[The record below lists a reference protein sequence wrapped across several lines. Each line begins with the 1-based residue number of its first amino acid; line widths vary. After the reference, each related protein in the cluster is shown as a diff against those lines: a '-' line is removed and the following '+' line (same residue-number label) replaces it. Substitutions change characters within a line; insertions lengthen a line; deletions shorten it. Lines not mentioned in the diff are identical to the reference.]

1 MSNNYKLILSNKW
14 IYREIELSE
23 EGKSIQIGTR
33 KGCSMRFSREYFF
46 DDFVLL
52 LDYVDDKWIMS
63 CADTSYILMGNEKMR
78 SIALNNGDEFRVC
91 FCRNNK
97 EIFNVFCILDSSVQ
111 DFSRQVNLVGI
122 SQCVIGGNS
131 QCNIFIDDPILRNNV
146 ITLVNKNDK
155 WFVVDNN
162 NHYGVYINGKK
173 VNGSIE
179 VNSYDFISFAG
190 YNFYFK
196 KNILFMPASQYI
208 EVNGLEYKDDI
219 PKDTCFEYP
228 KYNRNTRIKY
238 VIPTDDIEV
247 LNPPAKPEKSKKS
260 ILFRIIPAVVS
271 IALVVVLRGIMSGS
285 RNNMFILYSACTMTV
300 GLIVTIVSY
309 FDDKKIREEELRERE
324 EKYMEYINDK
334 EREIMAARDNELRI
348 RRMNQPNID
357 EDIQEVFDFGKR
369 LFEKDIKDE
378 DFLDVYL
385 GLGRVEAS
393 RKVKVNKKEFI
404 DNEDELSL
412 IPEKM
417 FNRYEYIYDAPI
429 VVKVA
434 DNSSMG
440 VVGDYVGLCDM
451 LKNFTMD
458 IVTRHY
464 YKEVKL
470 YYLFE
475 KESGEKFSWVRW
487 LPHVYNEQLNIKNI
501 IIDEESQNLIL
512 DYLYS
517 KLSQRKANNI
527 KKKDSDKYE
536 VVMVFGV
543 QSIKKH
549 PISKFIE
556 NASEYGTTFIFFD
569 TREEMLPKG
578 CGNIVKVR
586 SQTNS
591 GQLWNSEDGDNI
603 IDFSY
608 RTITSYVASKVA
620 KRLSPI
626 YIDEVGVESELKKK
640 ISMYELLHVNNIEEF
655 DLAEIWST
663 SKVYESMSVP
673 LGVKRKDEVVFLDIS
688 DNANAHG
695 PHGLVAG
702 TTGSG
707 KSEILQSY
715 VLSMALKFNPYD
727 VAFMIIDFKG
737 GGMANQFK
745 DLPHLLGTIT
755 NIDGREINR
764 SLLSIKAELIKR
776 QEIFSQSGVNHI
788 NGYIKLF
795 KQGKVKK
802 PLPHLII
809 IVDEFAELK
818 AEYPDFMKEV
828 VSAARIGRTLGI
840 HLILATQKPA
850 GIVDNQIWSNSKF
863 KLCLKVQTK
872 EDSTEVIKNPLA
884 AEIVEPGRAYFQV
897 GNNEMFELFQSAYSG
912 EKVMDSNAIL
922 GHKYEISM
930 LNVWGKKHVVYSNK
944 GVKGKEESLTQ
955 LQAIVN
961 YIDQFCYQQGIGK
974 LPGICL
980 PPLEDVIYNEEVP
993 NIAKNVL
1000 EGIKIPIGIYD
1011 DPAQQKQGPY
1021 EMNLSY
1027 SNTYIIGS
1035 AQTGKTTLLQTM
1047 IYEIME
1053 MYTPNEVNMYVID
1066 CGNMTLKVFEGSNHV
1081 GGVVLVYEEE
1091 RIKNLFKLINT
1102 FIKERKDKFSKIG
1115 LSNYRAYVEA
1125 GYYDLPQIILMI
1137 DNYDAFKDYYVDLL
1151 DEILILSR
1159 EGQSV
1164 GVNLVITATHTNTI
1178 SYKALTN
1185 FANRIAYICNDVI
1198 EYSNLLTKPK
1208 IQPKDVPGRALG
1220 YIDKQIVEFQT
1231 MMCVRGDKEITRVE
1245 NIKAFI
1251 ETNSRLYSNMY
1262 ARFIPEVPEIIRRS
1276 LLLKRN
1282 PQIYLQPYV
1291 IPVGIGFE
1299 SVEYVNLYLLSLGMF
1314 AVSGKAKS
1322 GKKNFTLN
1330 ILDSLA
1336 ITRSFTQT
1344 FLFDSADGRL
1354 SSVVEHPCVAKY
1366 TTDEKDFEKY
1376 LDIIEQEME
1385 NRKNLIK
1392 ERGREALNKKSL
1404 IMIIIENEK
1413 VLTLLKNDAKLAER
1427 FKQMY
1432 KNYKSYKLFI
1442 LCSNIENAA
1451 ISFSSSPL
1459 LKDIKE
1465 VNNYMIF
1472 EEIQDIKLV
1481 ATTMKQQREEKK
1493 ELSKG
1498 DGFLVLGGKMER
1510 IRTILKD

>member
-1 MSNNYKLILSNKW
+1 MENRYKLILSNKW
-14 IYREIELSE
+14 IYREIELPE
-23 EGKSIQIGTR
+23 EGKSIQIGTQ

-52 LDYVDDKWIMS
+52 LDYVDDNWVMT
-63 CADTSYILMGNEKMR
+63 CTDTAYILIGNEQLR
-78 SIALNNGDEFRVC
+78 TIELDNGIEFVVYFR
-91 FCRNNK
+91 RNNK
-97 EIFNVFCILDSSVQ
+97 EIFKGFCMLDSSVQ
-111 DFSRQVNLVGI
+111 DFSRQVNLNGI
-122 SQCVIGGNS
+122 SQCIIGGNS
-131 QCNIFIDDPILRNNV
+131 QCNIFIDDNILRNRA
-146 ITLVNKNDK
+146 ISLVCKNEK
-155 WFVVDNN
+155 MYVVDNQSN
-162 NHYGVYINGKK
+162 YGVYVNGIKING
-173 VNGSIE
+173 SAEIR
-179 VNSYDFISFAG
+179 SYDFISFDG
-190 YNFYFK
+190 YNFYYK
-196 KNILFMPASQYI
+196 KHVLYMSASNNIAI
-208 EVNGLEYKDDI
+208 HGLEYKDDV

-238 VIPTDDIEV
+238 VIPDDDIEV

-260 ILFRIIPAVVS
+260 ILFRIIPAIVS
-271 IALVVVLRGIMSGS
+271 IILVVVLRGIMSGS
-285 RNNMFILYSACTMTV
+285 KNNMFIMYSACTMAV

-309 FDDKKIREEELRERE
+309 FDDKKVQAEEIETRR
-324 EKYMEYINDK
+324 EKYMEYITEK
-334 EREIMAARDNELRI
+334 EQEIMAARDNELRI
-348 RRMNQPNID
+348 RRINQPEIEEN
-357 EDIQEVFDFGKR
+357 IQEVFDFGKR
-369 LFEKDIKDE
+369 LFEKDIDDD

-385 GLGRVEAS
+385 GTGRVEAT
-393 RKVKVNKKEFI
+393 REVKITKKEFI
-404 DNEDELSL
+404 DNDDELSL
-412 IPEKM
+412 IPEKVYH
-417 FNRYEYIYDAPI
+417 RYEYIYNAPI

-434 DNSSMG
+434 ENSSMG
-440 VVGDYVGLCDM
+440 VVGDYTALCDM

-487 LPHVYNEQLNIKNI
+487 LPHVYNEHLKIKNI

-517 KLSQRKANNI
+517 RLSQRKMNNL
-527 KKKDSDKYE
+527 KKKDCKQYE

-549 PISKFIE
+549 PISKFFE
-556 NASEYGTTFIFFD
+556 EANEYGTTFIFFD

-578 CGNIVKVR
+578 CGNIVKVN
-586 SQTNS
+586 SQSNT
-591 GQLWNSEDGDNI
+591 GQLWDSEDGDNI
-603 IDFSY
+603 VDFAY
-608 RTITSYVASKVA
+608 NVINTYTASKVA

-655 DLAEIWST
+655 DLAEVWSM

-727 VAFMIIDFKG
+727 VGFMIIDFKG

-745 DLPHLLGTIT
+745 ALPHLLGTIT

-776 QEIFSQSGVNHI
+776 QEIFSKSGVNHI
-788 NGYIKLF
+788 NDYIKLF
-795 KQGKVKK
+795 KQGKVKQ

-818 AEYPDFMKEV
+818 AEYPDFMKEI

-872 EDSTEVIKNPLA
+872 EDSNEVIKNPLA

-922 GHKYEISM
+922 GHKYEINM
-930 LNVWGKKHVVYSNK
+930 LNVWGKKHLVYSNK
-944 GVKGKEESLTQ
+944 GVKGKEDNLTQ

-961 YIDQFCYQQGIGK
+961 YIGQFCYQQGLEK

-980 PPLEDVIYNEEVP
+980 PPLEDVIYNEDVP
-993 NIAKNVL
+993 NICKNIM

-1021 EMNLSY
+1021 EVNLSY

-1091 RIKNLFKLINT
+1091 RVKNLFKLINS
-1102 FIKERKDKFSKIG
+1102 FIKERKEKFSRIG
-1115 LSNYRAYVEA
+1115 LSNYRAYIEA

-1151 DEILILSR
+1151 DEILVLSR

-1185 FANRIAYICNDVI
+1185 FANRIAYMCNDVI
-1198 EYSNLLTKPK
+1198 EYSNLLSKPK

-1220 YIDKQIVEFQT
+1220 CIDKQIVEFQT

-1251 ETNSRLYSNMY
+1251 EVNSKVYSNMY
-1262 ARFIPEVPEIIRRS
+1262 AKFIPEVPEIVRRS
-1276 LLLKRN
+1276 QLLKRN
-1282 PQIYLQPYV
+1282 PQIFLQPYK
-1291 IPVGIGFE
+1291 IPIGIGFE
-1299 SVEYVNLYLLSLGMF
+1299 TVEYVNLDLLSLGMF

-1330 ILDSLA
+1330 LFDTLA

-1344 FLFDSADGRL
+1344 FFFDSVDGRFSAL
-1354 SSVVEHPCVAKY
+1354 KEHPCVAQY
-1366 TTDEKDFEKY
+1366 TTNEKDLDKY
-1376 LDIIEQEME
+1376 LEVIEQEME
-1385 NRKNLIK
+1385 NRKNLIR
-1392 ERGREALNKKSL
+1392 EQGRGILDNKSL
-1404 IMIIIENEK
+1404 IIIAIENDK
-1413 VLTLLKNDAKLAER
+1413 VLTLLKNNTTLAER
-1427 FKQMY
+1427 LKQLY
-1432 KNYKSYKLFI
+1432 KNYKNYKLFI
-1442 LCSNIENAA
+1442 LCSNVENAA
-1451 ISFSSSPL
+1451 ISFSSAPL
-1459 LKDIKE
+1459 LKEIKE

-1472 EEIQDIKLV
+1472 EEIQDIKIV
-1481 ATTMKQQREEKK
+1481 STTMKQQREEKK

-1498 DGFLVLGGKMER
+1498 DGFLVINGKMER